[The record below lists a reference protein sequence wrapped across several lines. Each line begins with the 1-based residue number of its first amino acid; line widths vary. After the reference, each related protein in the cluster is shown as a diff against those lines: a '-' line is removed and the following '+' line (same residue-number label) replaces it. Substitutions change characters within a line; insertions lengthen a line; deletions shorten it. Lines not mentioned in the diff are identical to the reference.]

1 MNTFFRKWIFAA
13 LINLVLVSM
22 AGVLLRYKILFH
34 LPVVHHKN
42 LLHAHSH
49 FAFSG
54 WLSLALCA
62 SILYILHQY
71 KPIDEVKYQRLFW
84 FSQISSF
91 GMLFTFPFMG
101 YAAPSITF
109 STLYIFYSYIFT
121 AVIWKDLEAI
131 PKEIRQ
137 WISASLVFWVIS
149 SLGAFALA
157 FLMATGMGTQQV
169 NIGSVYFFLH
179 FQYNG
184 WFLFAIGAL
193 LLFSLRETINIQ
205 DKNLQKV
212 YKYLAVAVI
221 PGYILSAL
229 WMDLPIY
236 LYIPGVVAA
245 LLQLAGMFYL
255 WKFLLKNAQVLKRAI
270 APLTRK
276 LWILALVA
284 VSLKFVFQAVSTVPS
299 LSQFAFGH
307 RPIVIGFL
315 HLVLLGFAT
324 LFLWGYFFREGHFK
338 SSTSAR
344 NAVWIFVSGVM
355 LNEGVLFLQG
365 LAAMNYAAVPYTNQ
379 YLLVAAIILFLGLLL
394 LSIAQKDH
402 YKRAQTI

>member
-71 KPIDEVKYQRLFW
+71 KPIDELKYRRLFW

-229 WMDLPIY
+229 WMDLP
-236 LYIPGVVAA
+236 
-245 LLQLAGMFYL
+245 M
-255 WKFLLKNAQVLKRAI
+255 
-270 APLTRK
+270 
-276 LWILALVA
+276 
-284 VSLKFVFQAVSTVPS
+284 
-299 LSQFAFGH
+299 
-307 RPIVIGFL
+307 
-315 HLVLLGFAT
+315 
-324 LFLWGYFFREGHFK
+324 
-338 SSTSAR
+338 
-344 NAVWIFVSGVM
+344 
-355 LNEGVLFLQG
+355 
-365 LAAMNYAAVPYTNQ
+365 
-379 YLLVAAIILFLGLLL
+379 
-394 LSIAQKDH
+394 
-402 YKRAQTI
+402 

>member
-1 MNTFFRKWIFAA
+1 M
-13 LINLVLVSM
+13 INLVLVSM

-54 WLSLALCA
+54 WISLALCA
-62 SILYILHQY
+62 GILYILHQY
-71 KPIDEVKYQRLFW
+71 KAIDEKKYSRLFW

-101 YAAPSITF
+101 YALPSILF

-121 AVIWKDLEAI
+121 AVSWKDLKAI
-131 PKEIRQ
+131 PHPIRQ
-137 WISASLVFWVIS
+137 WIKAALVFWVIS
-149 SLGAFALA
+149 SLGAFALG
-157 FLMATGMGTQQV
+157 FLMATGMGSQPV
-169 NIGSVYFFLH
+169 NIGAVYFFLH

-193 LLFSLRETINIQ
+193 LLFSLRTIISIE
-205 DKNLQKV
+205 DLNLQKA
-212 YKYLAVAVI
+212 YNYLAIAVI

-229 WMDLPIY
+229 WMDLPKY
-236 LYIPGVVAA
+236 LYITGIAA
-245 LLQLAGMFYL
+245 AIIQMGGLFYL
-255 WKFLLKNAQVLKRAI
+255 WKFFLKHKKILGKEI
-270 APLTRK
+270 TPLTK
-276 LWILALVA
+276 NLWVLALIS
-284 VSLKFVFQAVSTVPS
+284 VSLKFVFQGVSTVPG

-324 LFLWGYFFREGHFK
+324 LFLWGYFFRENHFK
-338 SSTSAR
+338 TSMMAR
-344 NAVWIFVSGVM
+344 VAVWIFVSGVI

-365 LAAMNYAAVPYTNQ
+365 LAAMSYAAVPFTNH
-379 YLLVAAIILFLGLLL
+379 YLLGAALVLFTGLMLL
-394 LSIAQKDH
+394 AFSQKTH
-402 YKRAQTI
+402 YRDPGLI